1 MWRVH
6 RWLPALL
13 ALLLCG
19 AWGAPAVA
27 VPPPHDNFNSS
38 GWLLTLGSPVVE
50 NNTEATEQTNE
61 GFTENDSTSYR
72 CRSETVYPP
81 PSPPDSTAPWNN
93 AYIVKR
99 TLWFA
104 YQNPTAGAWLT
115 VSTRPTGSADSAVDT
130 LMAVYPS
137 SGPVVGCSDDAE
149 TSNSRKYSELRFQAT
164 AQQYSIQV
172 GSCVNPNTGNDCN
185 TTGSSGQVTLA
196 IYGQPANDARAA
208 AIDISDRAERFANT
222 RGATAIGEQL
232 SCRRPDGSTANLEKT
247 VWYRYTASAAG
258 TATFTASGYDTVVAG
273 YRGDSGTASDC
284 ADNPSRSSGDSLAM
298 HLAAGETVFLQVG
311 GYGSG
316 VAAAAGLLQL
326 DTTFATDPPP
336 SHDLD
341 GDGVDGV
348 QFGGSDCN
356 DNNSAIKPGATEILN
371 NDVDENCDG
380 KKEQDRDHDGSVDA
394 PEGPD
399 CNPANKD
406 IHPGALDI
414 PGNGIDEDCSDGPA
428 RAHLRDPRAKFDG
441 GVATVGSRVLG
452 FWAKGLELSGLTTG
466 ATVVV
471 QCHGAHAKYCRTRR
485 LVVRHSRTTIR
496 FSSRERPISGKA
508 VFDIKIYRPGKSD
521 VIGSYVRLKGT
532 RQGAADCTGDLRA
545 GTATIAGK
553 ACHPRR

>member
-1 MWRVH
+1 MRRLH
-6 RWLPALL
+6 RGIVILAAL
-13 ALLLCG
+13 ALAMLG
-19 AWGAPAVA
+19 AASASAAPPANDTA
-27 VPPPHDNFNSS
+27 SAAYA
-38 GWLLTLGSPVVE
+38 LTLNVPAPPFAD
-50 NNTEATEQTNE
+50 NEATVQTGE
-61 GFTENDSTSYR
+61 
-72 CRSETVYPP
+72 
-81 PSPPDSTAPWNN
+81 
-93 AYIVKR
+93 AYISLPDKSEKRCTGSTIVGPGSSSYAGAHTVSR
-99 TLWFA
+99 TLW
-104 YQNPTAGAWLT
+104 YTLQVTTPGPIT
-115 VSTRPTGSADSAVDT
+115 VTTRPTGSLDSTVNTMMVA
-130 LMAVYPS
+130 Y
-137 SGPVVGCSDDAE
+137 GPTDFACSDDVVSGKGFSEIRFNA
-149 TSNSRKYSELRFQAT
+149 TPQKYTF
-164 AQQYSIQV
+164 QV
-172 GSCVNPNTGNDCN
+172 GNCGAPDSSDGLCSPSTYLGNIAVAAYSPP
-185 TTGSSGQVTLA
+185 G
-196 IYGQPANDARAA
+196 NDARADA
-208 AIDISDRAERFANT
+208 TDISNGASASVLT
-222 RGATAIGEQL
+222 RGATANGETT
-232 SCRRPDGSTANLEKT
+232 SCRRDQNGQTANFEKT
-247 VWYRYTASAAG
+247 VWFKYTAPSSG
-258 TATFTASGYDTVVAG
+258 KATFATSGFDTVIAD
-273 YRGDSGTASDC
+273 YRGGSGTIDHCSDDPASEG
-284 ADNPSRSSGDSLAM
+284 GDALTLG
-298 HLAAGETVFLQVG
+298 LAAGETVFLQVG
-311 GYGSG
+311 GFGDG
-316 VAAAAGLLQL
+316 VAAAAGQLRL
-326 DTTFATDPPP
+326 DTTFAADPPP
-336 SHDLD
+336 NHDLD